1 VEKRRI
7 PNTDILVSPL
17 CLGTMTFGTP
27 LAEPDAI
34 SLTQWALDHEIN
46 FIDTANM
53 YEGYTRFVGSP
64 GGVAEQILGK
74 ALLGRRD
81 QVILATKV
89 GMKIGPS
96 DDDEGLGAAHI
107 RREIDRSLRRLECDA
122 VDIYYMHKPDP
133 KTPLGES
140 IQAFDDL
147 ITAGKIRYWGFSNF
161 TSDLITEL
169 LRLCDENGW
178 RRPVVSQPP
187 YSLLKRDIETDVLP
201 LCQREHIATV
211 PYQVLQ
217 GGLLTGKYRRHE
229 AVPSGSR
236 KEEKPGWVW
245 DLSDDLFARIEQ
257 LEAEAGD
264 AGRSLLRHALR
275 ALLDQ
280 PGIVSVIIGAKRP
293 DQLATLIDAVA

>member
-1 VEKRRI
+1 MEQRRI
-7 PNTDILVSPL
+7 PNTDIWVSPL

-27 LAEPDAI
+27 LAEPEAI
-34 SLTQWALDHEIN
+34 SLTHWALDHEIN

-53 YEGYTRFVGSP
+53 YEGYARFVGSP

-74 ALLGRRD
+74 ALLRRRH

-89 GMKIGPS
+89 GMKIGPN
-96 DDDEGLGAAHI
+96 DDDEGLSAAHI
-107 RREIDRSLRRLECDA
+107 RREIERSLRRLSCDV

-140 IQAFDDL
+140 IRAFDDL
-147 ITAGKIRYWGFSNF
+147 VSAGKIRYWGFSNF
-161 TSDLITEL
+161 PSSLIAEV

-217 GGLLTGKYRRHE
+217 GGLLTGKYRRSE
-229 AVPSGSR
+229 PVPSGSR
-236 KEEKPGWVW
+236 RAEKPAWVW
-245 DLSDDLFARIEQ
+245 DLNDELFARLEQ
-257 LEAEAGD
+257 LEAEASA
-264 AGRSLLRHALR
+264 AGRSLLGHALR
-275 ALLDQ
+275 ATLDQ
-280 PGIVSVIIGAKRP
+280 PGIVSVIVGAKRP
-293 DQLATLIDAVA
+293 DQLAALIDAVG

>member
-1 VEKRRI
+1 MERRRI
-7 PNTDILVSPL
+7 PNTDLLVPPL

-27 LAEPDAI
+27 LAEGEAI
-34 SLTQWALDHEIN
+34 SLTHWALDHGIN

-53 YEGYTRFVGSP
+53 YEGYTRFIGSP

-89 GMKIGPS
+89 GMKIGPN

-107 RREIDRSLRRLECDA
+107 RREINRSLRRLQCDA
-122 VDIYYMHKPDP
+122 VDIFYMHKPDP
-133 KTPLGES
+133 RTPLGES
-140 IQAFDDL
+140 IRAFDDL
-147 ITAGKIRYWGFSNF
+147 VTAGKIRYWGFSNF
-161 TSDLITEL
+161 PADLINEL

-187 YSLLKRDIETDVLP
+187 YSLLKRDIEKYVLP
-201 LCQREHIATV
+201 LCRHEHIATV

-236 KEEKPGWVW
+236 KEEKPDWVW
-245 DLSDDLFARIEQ
+245 DLSADLFAQLER
-257 LEAEAGD
+257 LEAEAGA
-264 AGRSLLRHALR
+264 AGRSLLCHALKT
-275 ALLDQ
+275 LLDQ
-280 PGIVSVIIGAKRP
+280 PGIVSVIVGAKRP
-293 DQLATLIDAVA
+293 DQLAALIDAVA

>member
-1 VEKRRI
+1 MEKHRI
-7 PNTDILVSPL
+7 PNTDIWVSSL
-17 CLGTMTFGTP
+17 SLGTMTFGTP
-27 LAEPDAI
+27 LAEPEAI
-34 SLTQWALDHEIN
+34 LLTHWALDHEIN

-53 YEGYTRFVGSP
+53 YQGYTRYMGSP

-74 ALLGRRD
+74 ALLGRRH

-89 GMKIGPS
+89 GMKIGPN
-96 DDDEGLGAAHI
+96 DDDEGLSAAHI
-107 RREIDRSLRRLECDA
+107 RREIERSLQRLNCDV

-140 IQAFDDL
+140 IRAFDDL
-147 ITAGKIRYWGFSNF
+147 ITAGKIRHWGFSNF
-161 TSDLITEL
+161 PAGLIVEL

-217 GGLLTGKYRRHE
+217 GGLLTGKYQRHE
-229 AVPSGSR
+229 PAPGGSR
-236 KEEKPGWVW
+236 KEEKPEWVW
-245 DLSDDLFARIEQ
+245 DLSDDLFARLEQ
-257 LEAEAGD
+257 LEAEARSR
-264 AGRSLLRHALR
+264 GRSLPQHALR
-275 ALLDQ
+275 TLLDQ
-280 PGIVSVIIGAKRP
+280 PGVVSAIVGAKRP
-293 DQLATLIDAVA
+293 DQLAALIAAAG

>member
-1 VEKRRI
+1 MEKRRI
-7 PNTDILVSPL
+7 PNTNIWVSPL

-27 LAEPDAI
+27 LAEPEAI
-34 SLTQWALDHEIN
+34 LLTQWALAHEIN

-74 ALLGRRD
+74 ALLGRRH

-89 GMKIGPS
+89 GMKIGPN
-96 DDDEGLGAAHI
+96 DDDEGLSAAHI
-107 RREIDRSLRRLECDA
+107 RREVERSLQRLACDL

-147 ITAGKIRYWGFSNF
+147 VTAGKIRYWGFSNF
-161 TSDLITEL
+161 PADLIAEM

-217 GGLLTGKYRRHE
+217 GGLLTGKYHRNE
-229 AVPSGSR
+229 PIPAGSR
-236 KEEKPGWVW
+236 GEEKPAWVW
-245 DLSDDLFARIEQ
+245 ELTPDLFAQLER
-257 LEAEAGD
+257 LEAEAKTQ
-264 AGRSLLRHALR
+264 GRSLLQHALKTV
-275 ALLDQ
+275 LDQ
-280 PGIVSVIIGAKRP
+280 PGVVSLIVGAKRP
-293 DQLATLIDAVA
+293 SQLATLIDAVG